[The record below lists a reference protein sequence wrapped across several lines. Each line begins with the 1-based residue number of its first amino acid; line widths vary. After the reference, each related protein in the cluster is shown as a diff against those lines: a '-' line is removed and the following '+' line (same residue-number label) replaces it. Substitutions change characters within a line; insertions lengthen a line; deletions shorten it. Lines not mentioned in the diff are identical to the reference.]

1 MVALRR
7 TAALL
12 AVVTLGGTLVPVAII
27 TGVEAWQPHVAPTI
41 VSDPAP
47 LPCDRPVGLNVDS
60 ACLPW
65 TAPHAPAP
73 APSTRNVVTA
83 LSAAKRAESP
93 RGSRLP

>member
-12 AVVTLGGTLVPVAII
+12 AVVTLGGTLVPVAI
-27 TGVEAWQPHVAPTI
+27 TAGVKAWQPHVAPTI

-47 LPCDRPVGLNVDS
+47 LPCARQVGLNVDS
-60 ACLPW
+60 ACPPW
-65 TAPHAPAP
+65 TAAHAPAP
-73 APSTRNVVTA
+73 ALSTHNVVTA

-93 RGSRLP
+93 RGRRLP

>member
-7 TAALL
+7 TAVLL
-12 AVVTLGGTLVPVAII
+12 AVVTLGATLVPVAITAGI
-27 TGVEAWQPHVAPTI
+27 KAWQRHVAPTI
-41 VSDPAP
+41 VSDLAP
-47 LPCDRPVGLNVDS
+47 LPCNEQVGLNVDS

-65 TAPHAPAP
+65 TAAHAPAP
-73 APSTRNVVTA
+73 ALSTRNVVTA